1 VTLSSFRSVGPAR
14 SFGSARTWALIG
26 FVLAPGAPLGLWAY
40 FTFVGISSSDEVAR
54 TALIYSAVMTAL
66 VFTSFGFGVGSLMD
80 RLRSAALHDGLT
92 GLFNRRFLR
101 ESLPQLQASANRRGA
116 PLCLIMLDLDLFK
129 RVNDNYGHLIG
140 DQTLRAVSEALR
152 ESSRRSDVVARYGG
166 EEFAVLCPD
175 TDCETGLYVA
185 ERLRAAV
192 EALDQTQL
200 GHPGPQ
206 TISLGVAVQAH
217 DHELTPEQLIEH
229 ADVAMY
235 EAKHRGRNRAIAWL
249 DGQEYVRDEKAATV
263 A

>member
-1 VTLSSFRSVGPAR
+1 MKLPPLRSE
-14 SFGSARTWALIG
+14 GSTCKLCSAWTWALIG
-26 FVLAPGAPLGLWAY
+26 FGLAPGAPLGLWLY
-40 FTFVGISSSDEVAR
+40 FTIVGIPSSGEVAR
-54 TALIYSAVMTAL
+54 TALIYSAVMTSL
-66 VFTSFGFGVGSLMD
+66 VFTSFGFGVGRLMD

-129 RVNDNYGHLIG
+129 RVNDSYGHLVG

-152 ESSRRSDVVARYGG
+152 ESSRRSDLVSRYGG

-192 EALDQTQL
+192 EALGQAQL

-206 TISLGVAVQAH
+206 TISLGVAVQVS
-217 DHELTPEQLIEH
+217 DHELTPEQLIDH

-235 EAKHRGRNRAIAWL
+235 EAKRRGRNRAIAWL
-249 DGQEYVRDEKAATV
+249 DGQEYVVEKAATV

>member
-1 VTLSSFRSVGPAR
+1 LKLPSLRLVGPIR
-14 SFGSARTWALIG
+14 SLRSAWAWG
-26 FVLAPGAPLGLWAY
+26 FTGLALAPGAPLGLWIY
-40 FTFVGISSSDEVAR
+40 FRFAGIPSSGEVAR

-66 VFTSFGFGVGSLMD
+66 VFTSFGFAVGWLMD

-101 ESLPQLQASANRRGA
+101 ESLPQLQASSSRRGA
-116 PLCLIMLDLDLFK
+116 PLCLIMLDLDHFK
-129 RVNDNYGHLIG
+129 RVNDTYGHLVG
-140 DQTLRAVSEALR
+140 DRTLRAVSEALR
-152 ESSRRSDVVARYGG
+152 ESSRRADLIARYGG

-175 TDCETGLYVA
+175 TDCETGLHVA

-192 EALDQTQL
+192 EALDETVL

-206 TISLGVAVQAH
+206 TISLGVAVQTR
-217 DHELTPEQLIEH
+217 DHELTPEQLIDQ

-249 DGQEYVRDEKAATV
+249 DGQEYVRG
-263 A
+263 